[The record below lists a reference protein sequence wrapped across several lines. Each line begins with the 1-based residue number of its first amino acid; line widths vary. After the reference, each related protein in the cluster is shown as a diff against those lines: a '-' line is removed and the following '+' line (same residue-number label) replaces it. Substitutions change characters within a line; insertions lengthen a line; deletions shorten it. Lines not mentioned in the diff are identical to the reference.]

1 MLGQTVTKETVI
13 LKLSNLPPDGLAE
26 VARFIDFPQFRT
38 GIMPRSSRAHAG
50 EHPAFGI
57 WADRPEA
64 QDPAQFTERLR
75 RTIETRQDGESD
87 VRLTFESSDN

>member
-1 MLGQTVTKETVI
+1 MLEQATTKEATI

-26 VARFIDFPQFRT
+26 VARFIDFLQFKT
-38 GIMPRSSRAHAG
+38 GLATRSSRARAG

-64 QDPAQFTERLR
+64 QDPVQFTEHLR
-75 RTIETRQDGESD
+75 RAIETRQDG
-87 VRLTFESSDN
+87 